1 MKTLTRLGL
10 WAGAAAGLLV
20 AAASIGTGCDN
31 GGTGNTADMTTTGT
45 GDMTPTGAPDM
56 AMVGM
61 PAFAKLSAGFRQP
74 FSTVWDATTSAWY
87 VTNVDGTPSNPK
99 TLKDGK
105 GHITKIP
112 VTGGMPGQPDHAW
125 LNTGLNAPTGVKLH
139 NNKLYFAD
147 VDQLV
152 VVDIGNKTTVRSAAV
167 APSAQASLLGLPTFM
182 LDVTVDPATGAAYA
196 IDATGGRIVKFTT
209 PMTANN
215 AGTIVG
221 NQGDYSGPSSIYYD
235 MAATRLVIT
244 EAGINQLI
252 MVPGGVTTVKLDG
265 TGKMQLVTTTQNELA
280 FAGCE
285 KDNADYIIGAPKDKL
300 IYRVNATSG
309 SKVAIQSVG
318 GDGAFGVNDFGIDP
332 ATRTIA
338 VPDASTNLVLFY
350 KLQ

>member
-10 WAGAAAGLLV
+10 WAGAAAGLFV

-31 GGTGNTADMTTTGT
+31 GGTSNTADMATSAGDLATTG
-45 GDMTPTGAPDM
+45 GADM
-56 AMVGM
+56 ASVGM
-61 PAFAKLSAGFRQP
+61 PPILKLSAGFRQP
-74 FSTVWDATTSAWY
+74 FSSVYDPTTSAWY
-87 VTNVDGTPSNPK
+87 VSNVDGTPSDPK

-112 VTGGMPGQPDHAW
+112 VSGGMPSQTPDHAW
-125 LNTGLNAPTGVKLH
+125 LNTGLNAPTGIKVH

-152 VVDIGNKTTVRSAAV
+152 VVDITTKAVVRSAAV
-167 APSAQASLLGLPTFM
+167 APSAQASLLGLPAFM

-196 IDATGGRIVKFTT
+196 LDATGGRIVRFMT

-215 AGTIVG
+215 AGAIVG
-221 NQGDYSGPSSIYYD
+221 NQGDYAGPSSIYYD
-235 MAATRLVIT
+235 MAAARLVIT
-244 EAGINQLI
+244 EAGINQFL
-252 MVPGGVTTVKLDG
+252 MLPGGVSTVKLDG
-265 TGKMQLVTTTQNELA
+265 TGKMQLVTTMQNELA

-300 IYRVNATSG
+300 IYRVNATTG
-309 SKVAIQSVG
+309 AKVAIQSVG
-318 GDGAFGVNDFGIDP
+318 DGAFGLNDFGFDT

-338 VPDASTNLVLFY
+338 VPDASSNLVLFY
-350 KLQ
+350 KLP